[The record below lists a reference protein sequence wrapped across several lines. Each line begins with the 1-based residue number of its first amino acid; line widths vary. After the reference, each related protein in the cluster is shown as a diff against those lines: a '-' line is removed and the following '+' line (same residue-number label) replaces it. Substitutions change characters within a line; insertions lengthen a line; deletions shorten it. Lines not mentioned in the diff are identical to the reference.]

1 MKPIHTMGLVVAALL
16 GVLLLLPSPE
26 TPPRNTAGD
35 SAPVSAIVNARLFDG
50 DEVIEDATILIEQGR
65 IRAAG
70 PGVEVPAGVVP
81 LDAAGKTV
89 LPGLIDAHVHA
100 YGAARTEALRFG
112 VTTLLDMFRAPFD
125 FDVVREERDSPAA
138 TDRADLYSAGF
149 LATAPGGHG
158 TQYGLAVP
166 TLTAPDQ
173 AADWVAA
180 RKSEGSNW
188 IKIVIEPGWGSQRLP
203 TLDAATVAALV
214 EAAHAEGL
222 MAVAHVSRLADA
234 RMAVAAGVDGLVHLF
249 GDEAIDPSLLDAMR
263 AGQVFVVPTLAVMAS
278 IYGGS
283 PPDAL
288 AEHPVLAPRL
298 GALQKQSLAQRFP
311 GAGGDGQ
318 AWQRMLGN
326 VEKLRAAGI
335 PLLAGSDAPNPGTA
349 QGISLHHELRLLFEA
364 GLDPL
369 DALRAATG
377 AAAEVF
383 GLDGRGCLRPG
394 CRADL
399 LIVDGDPIRN
409 IEALARLDA
418 VWKNGVPV
426 ATDAPPAP
434 TDSSTSAP
442 LAGAGPL
449 DLLGQPERWVA
460 SADSYMGGN
469 SASTLASADV
479 SGVSVQA
486 TLAAGAPFPYAG
498 AMWFASETPM
508 QPVDHSQ
515 HRGLVVDVEMLGD
528 VEAGLQLMLFS
539 GESQQ
544 AIPARV
550 ELAANGVVEVALN
563 AVPGLDP
570 SLLRAVGV
578 FVSGTPGEHAF
589 RIRELR
595 LE

>member
-125 FDVVREERDSPAA
+125 FDVIREERDSPAA

-166 TLTAPDQ
+166 TLTGPDQ

-249 GDEAIDPSLLDAMR
+249 GDEAIDPPLLDAMR

-515 HRGLVVDVEMLGD
+515 HRRLLVDVETD
-528 VEAGLQLMLFS
+528 AAAAGLQLMLFS

-550 ELAANGVVEVALN
+550 ELAANGVVEVALD

>member
-1 MKPIHTMGLVVAALL
+1 MGLVVAALL

-125 FDVVREERDSPAA
+125 FDVIREERDSPAA

-515 HRGLVVDVEMLGD
+515 HRRLIVDVETLVD
-528 VEAGLQLMLFS
+528 AETNAAGAALQLMLFS
-539 GESQQ
+539 GESRQ

-550 ELAANGVVEVALN
+550 ELAANGVVEVALD